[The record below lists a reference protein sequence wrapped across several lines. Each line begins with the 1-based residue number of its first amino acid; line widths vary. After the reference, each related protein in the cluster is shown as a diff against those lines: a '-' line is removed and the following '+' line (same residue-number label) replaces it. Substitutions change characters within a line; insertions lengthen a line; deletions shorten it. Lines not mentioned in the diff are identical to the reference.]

1 MVANIFGQIF
11 AVKGKLRAQ
20 QEVSRITR
28 EVTKITR
35 DIGRLTKQMS
45 QNKRMEL
52 NAAKQQYS
60 VFGQAQI
67 SAGLAQDSKFASI
80 FTNGVLDFKKA
91 QTEEGQIIY
100 KEYNQAVQTQTM
112 MAQNSLQQT
121 LDEIENKYEQYQEL
135 VIEPL
140 NEEEADLKE
149 QKTVAE
155 ARMEEFKGMEQQEK
169 QFAQDNIKGMF
180 S

>member
-11 AVKGKLRAQ
+11 AGKGKLQAQ

-28 EVTKITR
+28 EITR
-35 DIGRLTKQMS
+35 ITKDIGRLTKQMS
-45 QNKRMEL
+45 QNKRMET

-60 VFGQAQI
+60 IFGQAQI
-67 SAGLAQDSKFASI
+67 SASLAQDSTYAKI
-80 FTNGVLDFKKA
+80 FTNGVLDYKKA

-100 KEYNQAVQTQTM
+100 KEYNQALQTQTM
-112 MAQNSLQQT
+112 MSQNTLQQA

-140 NEEEADLKE
+140 NEEQADLKA
-149 QKTVAE
+149 QQDVANALVKE
-155 ARMEEFKGMEQQEK
+155 LEGAEQQEK
-169 QFAQDNIKGMF
+169 QFAESNIKGMF